1 MATQT
6 SDMSGPIPGSES
18 TEHATSLGLA
28 NDKLA
33 IWGLIGSEC
42 LFFGALI
49 STYFVYV
56 TRTGDGPTP
65 GSIFDIPFTSAST
78 FILLMSS
85 LGMVLALAAIQAG
98 EMRKFRAWTLATALM
113 GSTFLAGQIYE
124 FTVFV
129 AEGFTLTTSPF
140 SSSFFVLTGF
150 HGFHV
155 AFGIMMLVALWVAS
169 MMGRLPQQLHTTV
182 ENIGLYWHFVDIVW
196 IIIFTAIYLIPAATS
211 ALPPGGAAH

>member
-1 MATQT
+1 MATT
-6 SDMSGPIPGSES
+6 DMSAPLPG
-18 TEHATSLGLA
+18 TDDPHATTLGIA
-28 NDKLA
+28 NDKMA
-33 IWGLIGSEC
+33 MWTFIGSEC

-49 STYFVYV
+49 STYLIYFG
-56 TRTGDGPTP
+56 RTNEGPSP
-65 GSIFDIPFTSAST
+65 AGIFDIPFTSAST

-98 EMRKFRAWTLATALM
+98 DMRKFRTWTMATALM
-113 GSTFLAGQIYE
+113 GATFLAGQFYE

-129 AEGFTLTTSPF
+129 AEEFTLTTSPF

-150 HGFHV
+150 HGLHV
-155 AFGIMMLVALWVAS
+155 ALGILMLLSMWAAS

-196 IIIFTAIYLIPAATS
+196 IIIFTAVYLIPAATTI
-211 ALPPGGAAH
+211 APPTG

>member
-1 MATQT
+1 MAATRST
-6 SDMSGPIPGSES
+6 DESAPLPG
-18 TEHATSLGLA
+18 TDYGHATSLGLA
-28 NDKLA
+28 NDKMG
-33 IWGLIGSEC
+33 IWAFIGSEC

-49 STYFVYV
+49 STYLIYV
-56 TRTGDGPTP
+56 TRTNGPELTA
-65 GSIFDIPFTSAST
+65 GTIFDIPFTSAST

-98 EMRKFRAWTLATALM
+98 EMRKFRTWILATAVM
-113 GSTFLAGQIYE
+113 GATFLAGQFYE

-150 HGFHV
+150 HGLHV
-155 AFGIMMLVALWVAS
+155 ALGILMLLAMWTAS

-196 IIIFTAIYLIPAATS
+196 IVIFTVVYLIPAAT
-211 ALPPGGAAH
+211 AVAPAPA

>member
-6 SDMSGPIPGSES
+6 TDMSAPLPGSS
-18 TEHATSLGLA
+18 DLEHATSLGLA

-49 STYFVYV
+49 STYLIYH
-56 TRTGDGPTP
+56 TRTLEGPTAAE
-65 GSIFDIPFTSAST
+65 IFDIPFTSAST

-113 GSTFLAGQIYE
+113 GSTFLAGQFYE

-129 AEGFTLTTSPF
+129 AEDFKLTTSPF

-155 AFGIMMLVALWVAS
+155 AFGILMLLSLWVAS
-169 MMGRLPQQLHTTV
+169 MMGRLPQRLHTTV

-196 IIIFTAIYLIPAATS
+196 IIIFTAIYLIPAATTV
-211 ALPPGGAAH
+211 